1 MEPRPPALGVQSL
14 NPWTTKEVSRSCSD
28 EGAAGKED
36 RISLG
41 IKFRFLEFR
50 SVKILPPHSKYD
62 LVVEM
67 KDSFKEHFG
76 LIWCSMSKNA
86 TDSLPSPGFKN
97 FIRVGG
103 ILQDEKNHNHRKNR
117 YCVKSQC
124 GPGTVPGALAP
135 CH

>member
-1 MEPRPPALGVQSL
+1 
-14 NPWTTKEVSRSCSD
+14 
-28 EGAAGKED
+28 
-36 RISLG
+36 
-41 IKFRFLEFR
+41 
-50 SVKILPPHSKYD
+50 
-62 LVVEM
+62 
-67 KDSFKEHFG
+67 
-76 LIWCSMSKNA
+76 MSKNA